1 MNRPKLQY
9 IILGVLLFCALNAQL
24 AYSGY
29 VLYVQAYRSQ
39 HPSLPFY
46 PANLTTR
53 IAAVPAIYGKSGL
66 KIDDQVLALNGQ
78 PVSGLKTLDEARF
91 NLRPGDTLVIRV
103 SRTDQGQ
110 HHILNIPVRVQDVPA
125 DPWEWALV
133 LSLNVF
139 LTLSCL
145 CIGFFIA
152 FARPLDPLAWLAM
165 AMLLSFTQIAASG
178 TSWAIWSPWREL
190 LFIYHPIL
198 SNSWPLWL
206 VLFALYFPLPFESI
220 KRRQWPQWIL
230 ALPCIVLAALDIY
243 GNFRAGS
250 HIRELG
256 WLASFDQK
264 ANTPVTA
271 LFTLYIFAFFY
282 LLNAKK
288 YRLPNNDAKRRMS
301 LMIWGCT
308 AALLPLLP
316 VALAESGITPRLP
329 PWLTSVCL
337 LMLVLFPITMA
348 YVIVVQQAM
357 DVRMVVRTGV
367 RYAIASNGLKVIR
380 LLLTAGLV
388 ALTIH
393 LTVTS
398 GHPWQ
403 AVIVASAGTALIIGF
418 RNLATKA
425 SNWMDRRFFREAY
438 NAELILTE
446 LSNSVASMRDVKMLV
461 ETVARRIAA
470 SLHVQQIAVL
480 LDRNG
485 RYQPVYAMGFNGP
498 PPVEFTRSA
507 STIRLLRQMGSSPT
521 KIYFDDPQS
530 WVHGTPPSEQSAL
543 QSLGAE
549 ILLPVTLKSRIL
561 GLISLGP
568 KRSEAPYSREDLHLL
583 GAVASQTGLALENA
597 ELTESIRREIAQR
610 ERLDRELEIAREVQQ
625 RLFPQTLPVVK
636 GLEFAGYCRPALG
649 VGGDYYDFIRLEDGC
664 LGMAVGDVS
673 GKGIAAALM
682 MASLQASLRG
692 QTIKPCST
700 LAEMIQHVNRLVYEA
715 SATNRYATFFYAQ
728 YDPAYRSLH
737 YVNAGHNP
745 PIIYRKNGK
754 GEEII
759 RLETGGTVVG
769 LFAEFPYQEAKLELQ
784 AGDMFIGFT
793 DGISEAM
800 DSTDSEFGEDRLIE
814 TLRHCQSRSAAETIT
829 CILDQV
835 DAFTAGAPQ
844 HDDMTLVVVRVQ

>member
-1 MNRPKLQY
+1 
-9 IILGVLLFCALNAQL
+9 VLLFCSLNAQL
-24 AYSGY
+24 AYSGF
-29 VLYVQAYRSQ
+29 VLYIQTHRSQ
-39 HPSLPFY
+39 YVDFPFHL
-46 PANLTTR
+46 AELTR
-53 IAAVPAIYGKSGL
+53 KVNSVPATYSSSGP
-66 KIDDQVLALNGQ
+66 KVNDEILALNGQ
-78 PVSGLKTLDEARF
+78 PVTGWKMLDEVRF
-91 NLRPGDTLVIRV
+91 SLHPGDTLLVKV
-103 SRTDQGQ
+103 GRTERSQFR
-110 HHILNIPVRVQDVPA
+110 ILDITVRMQTA
-125 DPWEWALV
+125 FTDPLEWAFV
-133 LSLNVF
+133 LGLNVF
-139 LTLSCL
+139 LALSCL
-145 CIGFFIA
+145 LIGFYIA
-152 FARPLDPLAWLAM
+152 FARPHDPLAWLAM
-165 AMLLSFTQIAASG
+165 AMLLSFTQVAASG
-178 TSWAIWSPWREL
+178 TSWALWSPWREL
-190 LFIYHPIL
+190 LFIYHPVL

-206 VLFALYFPLPFESI
+206 VLFALYFPVPFEYI
-220 KRRQWPQWIL
+220 RFRHWPQWVL

-243 GNFRAGS
+243 SNFRNGS
-250 HIRELG
+250 HMDELG
-256 WLASFDQK
+256 WLASFYQK
-264 ANTPVTA
+264 IDRPVTV

-282 LLNAKK
+282 LLTAKK
-288 YRLPNNDAKRRMS
+288 HRLPTNDAKRRMN
-301 LMIWGCT
+301 LMIAGCT
-308 AALLPLLP
+308 IALFPIFP
-316 VALAESGITPRLP
+316 VALGESGIIPHLP
-329 PWLTSVCL
+329 AWLASVCS

-348 YVIVVQQAM
+348 YVIVVEQAM

-380 LLLTAGLV
+380 LLLLAGLA

-393 LTVTS
+393 LTSQS
-398 GHPWQ
+398 GQQWQ
-403 AVIVASAGTALIIGF
+403 AVIIASVGTAVIIGF
-418 RNLATKA
+418 RNLATKV

-438 NAELILTE
+438 DAEVILTE
-446 LSNSVASMRDVKMLV
+446 LSNSVASIRDVRMLA
-461 ETVARRIAA
+461 ETVARRIAM
-470 SLHVQQIAVL
+470 SLHVNQVAVL

-485 RYQPVYAMGFNGP
+485 RYQPVYATGFDEP

-530 WVHGTPPSEQSAL
+530 WVHGTPSSEQTAL

-583 GAVASQTGLALENA
+583 GAVASQAGLALENA

-625 RLFPQTLPVVK
+625 RLFPQVLPVVK

-649 VGGDYYDFIRLEDGC
+649 VGGDYYDFIRLQEGC
-664 LGMAVGDVS
+664 LGMAIGDVS

-715 SATNRYATFFYAQ
+715 SASNRYATFFYAQ
-728 YDPAYRSLH
+728 YDPAQRLLH

-745 PIIYRKNGK
+745 PIVYRKNGK
-754 GEEII
+754 CEEMI
-759 RLETGGTVVG
+759 RLEAGGTVVG
-769 LFAEFPYQEAKLELQ
+769 LFAEFPYQEAQLELQ
-784 AGDMFIGFT
+784 PGDMFVGFT

-800 DSTDSEFGEDRLIE
+800 DSDEAEFGEDRLIE
-814 TLRHCQSRSAAETIT
+814 TLKRCQARSAAETISW
-829 CILDQV
+829 ILDQV

>member
-1 MNRPKLQY
+1 M
-9 IILGVLLFCALNAQL
+9 LLFCALNAQL
-24 AYSGY
+24 AYSSFVIY
-29 VLYVQAYRSQ
+29 LQAHSSRYLD
-39 HPSLPFY
+39 LPFHRFSKTAKIRAI
-46 PANLTTR
+46 PA
-53 IAAVPAIYGKSGL
+53 AYAESGL
-66 KIDDQVLALNGQ
+66 KIYDEIIALNGKPLTGLEVMEEVRFSLHPGDLLIVKVSRIESGERRVLDIPVHMQSIPADTLSWVLLICTNVVLAL
-78 PVSGLKTLDEARF
+78 
-91 NLRPGDTLVIRV
+91 
-103 SRTDQGQ
+103 
-110 HHILNIPVRVQDVPA
+110 
-125 DPWEWALV
+125 
-133 LSLNVF
+133 
-139 LTLSCL
+139 SCL
-145 CIGFFIA
+145 LIGFYIA
-152 FARPLDPLAWLAM
+152 FARPLDPLAWIVM
-165 AMLLSFTQIAASG
+165 AMLLSFGQISQSG
-178 TSWAIWSPWREL
+178 TSWAIWSPWRDL
-190 LFIYHPIL
+190 IFVYHPIL
-198 SNSWPLWL
+198 SDSWPLWL
-206 VLFALYFPLPFESI
+206 VLFALYFPVPFEYVQQH
-220 KRRQWPQWIL
+220 RWPQWAL
-230 ALPCIVLAALDIY
+230 ALPCIVISALDTY
-243 GNFRAGS
+243 GNFRGGAHLG
-250 HIRELG
+250 ELG
-256 WLASFDQK
+256 WLAAFEHHVSR
-264 ANTPVTA
+264 PVTI
-271 LFTLYIFAFFY
+271 LFSLYIFAFFY
-282 LLNAKK
+282 FLSAKK
-288 YRLPNNDAKRRMS
+288 YRLPTSDAKRRMN
-301 LMIWGCT
+301 LMISGCT
-308 AALLPLLP
+308 AALLPLFP
-316 VALAESGITPRLP
+316 VALGENGVIPRLP
-329 PWLTSVCL
+329 AWLASLCL
-337 LMLVLFPITMA
+337 LMLLLFPITMA

-367 RYAIASNGLKVIR
+367 RYAIASNGLKVVR
-380 LLLTAGLV
+380 LLLLAGLA

-393 LTVTS
+393 LTNQS
-398 GHPWQ
+398 GHRWQ
-403 AVIVASAGTALIIGF
+403 AVITASAGTAVIIGF

-438 NAELILTE
+438 DAEVILTE
-446 LSNSVASMRDVKMLV
+446 LSSSVASMRDVKMLV
-461 ETVARRIAA
+461 ETVARRIAV
-470 SLHVQQIAVL
+470 SLHVGRIAVL

-485 RYQPVYAMGFNGP
+485 LYRPVYAMGFNEP
-498 PPVEFTRSA
+498 LPVEFTRSA

-530 WVHGTPPSEQSAL
+530 WVHGTPPNEQAAL

-625 RLFPQTLPVVK
+625 RLFPQTLPIVK

-649 VGGDYYDFIRLEDGC
+649 VGGDYYDFIRLQEGC
-664 LGMAVGDVS
+664 LGVAIGDVS

-728 YDPAYRSLH
+728 YDPANRSLH

-754 GEEII
+754 GEEIV
-759 RLETGGTVVG
+759 RLEAGGTVVG
-769 LFAEFPYQEAKLELQ
+769 LFPEFPYQEAELELE
-784 AGDMFIGFT
+784 AGDIFVCFT

-800 DSTDSEFGEDRLIE
+800 DTKDEEFGEERLIE
-814 TLRHCQSRSAAETIT
+814 IIRHCQARSAAETIA

-844 HDDMTLVVVRVQ
+844 HDDMTLVVVRAQ